1 MAISS
6 ANFGTL
12 NKAISAYTDEAYTR
26 AKKLV
31 STAIMG
37 TDASINATGEDF
49 IGQVRFYK
57 PLGNYAV
64 GGASSTEDVAGS
76 ASTVVNVASQDEN
89 YGGTTN
95 ISTDVQTYIK
105 TVRTHGA
112 NEYLVQEVLS
122 KQDGIS
128 KIARDFSETRAED
141 EDQAVRAIVA
151 GVRGSELLI
160 ADAASTFTEATSVYQ
175 DYWAGNAVDAD
186 SSKGFGY
193 VAVKSLTSDLIGTGT
208 NIDTL
213 VDNSTA
219 GLTAGNRVRHLIRA
233 MGAWADYV
241 PDFVYLVVG
250 PETYLDIKVANIV
263 DEERVTDGNVAFETI
278 LSGQI
283 RLVVSRSY
291 STAVAGDAIESIT
304 GATAVTGLKTSYMM
318 LPGVMY
324 MADVSVANPVAIDR
338 NESVGSGSGRTTAWY
353 RWGYVMHPRGYT
365 FAGTQTAFAT
375 NATFG
380 AAASWTRKSDILNLG
395 ILPIFHK

>member
-6 ANFGTL
+6 ASFGTL

-26 AKKLV
+26 ARKLV

-37 TDASINATGEDF
+37 TDASINANGEDF

-57 PLGNYAV
+57 PLGAYAV
-64 GGASSTEDVAGS
+64 GGASATPDVAGS
-76 ASTVVNVASQDEN
+76 ANTVVNVASQNEN
-89 YGGTTN
+89 YGATTN
-95 ISTDVQTYIK
+95 IATDVQTYIK

-112 NEYLVQEVLS
+112 NEYLVQEVIS
-122 KQDGIS
+122 KQDGLA

-141 EDQAVRAIVA
+141 EDQAVRAVVA
-151 GVRGSELLI
+151 GIRGSELVT
-160 ADAASTFTEATSVYQ
+160 ANAKGGFAAATSVYA

-186 SSKGFGY
+186 PTKGFGY
-193 VAVKSLTSDLIGTGT
+193 VAVKSLTSNLIGTGT

-213 VDNSTA
+213 VDNGTA
-219 GLTAGNRVRHLIRA
+219 GLTPGNRVRHLIKA
-233 MGAWADYV
+233 MGAWADYC

-263 DEERVTDGNVAFETI
+263 DDERVTDGNVAFETI
-278 LSGQI
+278 LSGQL
-283 RLVVSRSY
+283 RLVVSRAY
-291 STAVAGDAIESIT
+291 SAGVSATEESIS
-304 GATAVTGLKTSYMM
+304 GVTAAEVKTSFMM

-324 MADVSVANPVAIDR
+324 MSDVSVPNPVAIER
-338 NESVGSGSGRTTAWY
+338 NEGVGSGSGRTTAWY

-365 FAGTQTAFAT
+365 FAGLDSAFAT
-375 NATFG
+375 NTVLG
-380 AAASWTRKSDILNLG
+380 AAASWTRKSDLLNLG